1 MADVEQELQA
11 ALAGHI
17 AAGEMPGLVALIHQ
31 DGDTHATAIGRRSL
45 GGAPMTR
52 DTIFRI
58 ASLTKLVTASLA
70 MMLVED
76 GLIALDDPIDPW
88 IPELAGRRV
97 LTSIDSALDD
107 TVPAV
112 RPISLRDLLTQRFGL
127 GAIMVWPSRYPIQ
140 HAMEEAGVAPGP
152 DVFGGSAQ
160 EYLDRLARLPLAHQP
175 GDGWLYDTGMHV
187 AGILLA
193 RVAGSDLDTLMQERL
208 FQPLGMVDTGF
219 HVPIGNLDRL
229 ATFYRKDFDTGS
241 LVIHDDTGRFAARPD
256 FESGSAGLVSTV
268 DDYLRFLQMLLAD
281 GLHGGERLLSP
292 ASVAEMTRDQLTQ
305 QQRDGA
311 HLFLEGDWGWGLGM
325 AVALKQG
332 ALGHRPGSFGWNGG
346 YGTTAYVDPSRRLV
360 GILFTQRMM
369 DSPEM
374 PPHFRDFWET
384 AYRLSDGRNR

>member
-1 MADVEQELQA
+1 
-11 ALAGHI
+11 
-17 AAGEMPGLVALIHQ
+17 MPGLVALIHQ

-97 LTSIDSALDD
+97 LRSIDSALDD
-107 TVPAV
+107 TVPAD

-152 DVFGGSAQ
+152 GVFGGSSQ

-193 RVAGSDLDTLMQERL
+193 RVAGSDLGTLMQERL

-241 LVIHDDTGRFAARPD
+241 LVIHDDAGRFAARPD

-281 GLHGGERLLSP
+281 GLHGDQRLLSP

-311 HLFLEGDWGWGLGM
+311 HMFLDGDWGWGLGM
-325 AVALKQG
+325 AVALRQG
-332 ALGHRPGSFGWNGG
+332 ALGHRLGSFGWNGG

-369 DSPEM
+369 DSPDM
-374 PPHFRDFWET
+374 PPHFRDFWKS
-384 AYRLSDGRNR
+384 AYRLSDDRSR